1 MVKKRKPKTAGLTLE
16 WGKYP
21 AYKHIV
27 GLDEA
32 GRGAWAGAVVVG
44 AVSLPLDWGED
55 KLHIELAGVR
65 DSKEMTRLSRERLV
79 EKIKNVALAWGVGMA
94 ESNEVDDIGINPAT
108 ILALKRALT
117 HLQAQYPNFKPDYL
131 FTDGLMKGELGFPYD
146 SIVKGDQ
153 KSLTIAAA
161 SVLAKTHRDAM
172 MVALDNE
179 YPNYRFG
186 QHKGYGTK
194 LHLELIE
201 ELGILPVHRRY
212 YRPIKKIAD
221 SLPPFSPRLN

>member
-1 MVKKRKPKTAGLTLE
+1 MKKRKPKTAGLTLE
-16 WGKYP
+16 WEKYP
-21 AYKHIV
+21 AYKHII

-55 KLHIELAGVR
+55 KLLIELAGVR

-79 EKIKNVALAWGVGMA
+79 VDIKRIANAWGVGMA
-94 ESNEVDDIGINPAT
+94 ESHEVDEIGINPAT
-108 ILALKRALT
+108 NLALRRALT
-117 HLQAQYPNFKPDYL
+117 NLQEQFPNFKPDYL
-131 FTDGLMKGELGFPYD
+131 FTDGLLKGELGFPYD
-146 SIVKGDQ
+146 CIVKGDQ
-153 KSLTIAAA
+153 KSLSIAAA
-161 SVLAKTHRDAM
+161 SVLAKTHRDEM
-172 MVALDNE
+172 MVALDKE
-179 YPNYRFG
+179 YPDYRFS

-221 SLPPFSPRLN
+221 LSPSSPRLN